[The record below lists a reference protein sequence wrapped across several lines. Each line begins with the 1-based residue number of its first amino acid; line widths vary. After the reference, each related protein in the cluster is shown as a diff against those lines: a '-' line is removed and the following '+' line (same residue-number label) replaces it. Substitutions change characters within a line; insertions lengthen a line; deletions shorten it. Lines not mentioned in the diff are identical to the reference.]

1 MNADMNFDE
10 IHDRHS
16 DIIDGHA
23 QILLQQERMERAL
36 DALLWAE
43 RAGTLLQYIDIL
55 AAEMG
60 LRDEYR
66 KYRESHK
73 P

>member
-1 MNADMNFDE
+1 MTDMTFDD
-10 IHDRHS
+10 IHDREHGYQ
-16 DIIDGHA
+16 DAHA
-23 QILLQQERMERAL
+23 QVLLAAERQERAM

-43 RAGTLLQYIDIL
+43 RAGTGLEYIDIL

-60 LRDEYR
+60 LRNEYR
-66 KYRESHK
+66 KYRESHH